1 MKKIVITGSNGFI
14 GSFLA
19 KELIQQKYDVTC
31 FVRYGSNIEL
41 LPENSKIVYV
51 DYSKE
56 KEIYNLL
63 QNQEIIIH
71 VAALT
76 RAKKWEQ
83 FKKINIDLTEKLINL
98 YNTSNFLKQFI
109 FISSQAAAGPAINKN
124 PKTESDLCNP
134 ISMYGKSKLSA
145 EKIIKE
151 KAEKPWTIIRPVAV
165 FGPGEKDFLQ
175 IFKMVKKH
183 ISISAGYSKKYI
195 NLISVNDLTDIII
208 KTMGNQKAFNQVFFA
223 SDGNV
228 YSLDDFI
235 SNLEKAL
242 NTYSIRFRIPEM
254 LLLPAALFSEF
265 CAFHREKIPLFN
277 REKVKE
283 MKQQYW
289 LVSNQKVKELLNFNT
304 STDLYTNLKKTYEWY
319 KEKDWM

>member
-19 KELIQQKYDVTC
+19 KKLIQQKYDVTC
-31 FVRYGSNIEL
+31 FVRYDSNIEL

-51 DYSKE
+51 DFSND
-56 KEIYNLL
+56 KEISNLL

-76 RAKKWEQ
+76 RAKKWQQ
-83 FKKINIDLTEKLINL
+83 FKKINIELTDKLITF
-98 YNTSNFLKQFI
+98 YNRTSSLKQFI
-109 FISSQAAAGPAINKN
+109 FISSQAAAGPAKNKY
-124 PKTESDLCNP
+124 PKTESDLCSP
-134 ISMYGKSKLSA
+134 ISMYGKSKLAA
-145 EKIIKE
+145 ENLVRD

-183 ISISAGYSKKYI
+183 ISIFAGYSKKYI
-195 NLISVNDLTDIII
+195 NLISVDDLTDIII
-208 KTMGNQKAFNQVFFA
+208 KTIGNQKAFNQVFFA
-223 SDGNV
+223 SDGNA
-228 YSLDDFI
+228 YSWNDFI

-242 NTYSIRFRIPEM
+242 NTFSIRFRIPDI

-289 LVSNQKVKELLNFNT
+289 LVSNKKVKELLNFT
-304 STDLYTNLKKTYEWY
+304 ASSNLQLNLRKTYDWY
-319 KEKDWM
+319 KEKGWL

>member
-1 MKKIVITGSNGFI
+1 MRKIIITGSNGFI

-19 KELIQQKYDVTC
+19 KKLIEQKYDVTC
-31 FVRYGSNIEL
+31 FVRYDSNIEL

-51 DYSKE
+51 DYSND
-56 KEIYNLL
+56 KEISDLL

-76 RAKKWEQ
+76 RAKKWQQ
-83 FKKINIDLTEKLINL
+83 FKKINIELTEKLLDI
-98 YNTSNFLKQFI
+98 YNKTPCLKQFI
-109 FISSQAAAGPAINKN
+109 FISSQAAAGPANNNI
-124 PKTESDLCNP
+124 PKIESDLCNP
-134 ISMYGKSKLSA
+134 ISMYGKSKLAA
-145 EKIIKE
+145 ENIIKE

-183 ISISAGYSKKYI
+183 ISIFAGYSKKYI
-195 NLISVNDLTDIII
+195 NLISVDDLTDIII
-208 KTMGNQKAFNQVFFA
+208 KTIGNQKANNQIFFA

-242 NTYSIRFRIPEM
+242 NTYSVRFRIPEM

-265 CAFHREKIPLFN
+265 CAFHRQKISFFN
-277 REKVKE
+277 REKAKE

-289 LVSNQKVKELLNFNT
+289 LVSNNKIKELHNYKNN
-304 STDLYTNLKKTYEWY
+304 SDLQSNLKKTYDWY
-319 KEKDWM
+319 KKKGWM

>member
-19 KELIQQKYDVTC
+19 KKLIQQKYDVTC
-31 FVRYGSNIEL
+31 FVRHYSNTEL

-51 DYSKE
+51 DYSNDKE
-56 KEIYNLL
+56 LSDLL

-83 FKKINIDLTEKLINL
+83 FKKINIELTEKLLDL
-98 YNTSNFLKQFI
+98 YNKTPCLKQFI
-109 FISSQAAAGPAINKN
+109 FISSQAAAGPAKNKI

-134 ISMYGKSKLSA
+134 ISMYGKSKLTA
-145 EKIIKE
+145 ENIIKE

-165 FGPGEKDFLQ
+165 FGSGEKDFLQ

-183 ISISAGYSKKYI
+183 ISIFAGYSKKYL
-195 NLISVNDLTDIII
+195 NLIWVDDLTDIII
-208 KTMGNQKAFNQVFFA
+208 KTMGNQKAYNQVFFA
-223 SDGNV
+223 SDGNA
-228 YSLDDFI
+228 YTWNAFI

-242 NTYSIRFRIPEM
+242 NTSSIRFRIPEI
-254 LLLPAALFSEF
+254 LLFPAAVISEF
-265 CAFHREKIPLFN
+265 CAFHRQKIPLFN

-283 MKQQYW
+283 MKQRYW
-289 LVSNQKVKELLNFNT
+289 LVSNKKVKELQNYT
-304 STDLYTNLKKTYEWY
+304 ASSDLQTNLKKTYEWY
-319 KEKDWM
+319 KEKGWM

>member
-19 KELIQQKYDVTC
+19 KKLIQQKYDVTC
-31 FVRYGSNIEL
+31 FVRDGSNIEL
-41 LPENSKIVYV
+41 LPDNSQIVYV
-51 DYSKE
+51 DYSNE
-56 KEIYNLL
+56 KEISNLL

-76 RAKKWEQ
+76 RAKKWQQ
-83 FKKINIDLTEKLINL
+83 FKKINIELTEKLINF
-98 YNTSNFLKQFI
+98 YNTSKSLKQFI
-109 FISSQAAAGPAINKN
+109 FISSQAAAGPAINEN
-124 PKTESDLCNP
+124 PKTESDLCTP
-134 ISMYGKSKLSA
+134 ISMYGKSKFLA
-145 EKIIKE
+145 ENIIKK

-183 ISISAGYSKKYI
+183 ISFLIGYSKKFL
-195 NLISVNDLTDIII
+195 NLIPVDDLTEIII
-208 KTMGNQKAFNQVFFA
+208 KTMENQKAYNQIFFA

-228 YSLDDFI
+228 YTWNDII

-242 NTYSIRFRIPEM
+242 NTSSIRFRIPET
-254 LLLPAALFSEF
+254 LLFPVAVISEF
-265 CAFHREKIPLFN
+265 CAFHRQNIPLFN

-283 MKQQYW
+283 MKQHNW
-289 LVSNQKVKELLNFNT
+289 LVSNKKVKELLNFT
-304 STDLYTNLKKTYEWY
+304 ASSDLLTNLKKTYEWY
-319 KEKDWM
+319 KEKGWM

>member
-19 KELIQQKYDVTC
+19 KKLIQQKYDVTC

-41 LPENSKIVYV
+41 LHENSKIVYV
-51 DYSKE
+51 DFSND
-56 KEIYNLL
+56 KEISNLL

-76 RAKKWEQ
+76 RAKKWQQ
-83 FKKINIDLTEKLINL
+83 FNKINIELTEKLINF
-98 YNTSNFLKQFI
+98 YNTSNSLKQFI
-109 FISSQAAAGPAINKN
+109 FISSQAAAGPAKNKI
-124 PKTESDLCNP
+124 PKIESDLCTP
-134 ISMYGKSKLSA
+134 ISMYGKSKLAA
-145 EKIIKE
+145 ENIIRE
-151 KAEKPWTIIRPVAV
+151 KAKKTWTIIRPVAV

-183 ISISAGYSKKYI
+183 ISIFAGYSKKYF
-195 NLISVNDLTDIII
+195 NLIYVDDLTDIII
-208 KTMGNQKAFNQVFFA
+208 KTIGNQKAYNQIFFA
-223 SDGNV
+223 SVGNV

-235 SNLEKAL
+235 SNLEKVM
-242 NTYSIRFRIPEM
+242 NTSSIRFRIPEM
-254 LLLPAALFSEF
+254 LLLPAALVSEF
-265 CAFHREKIPLFN
+265 CALHRQKIPLFN

-289 LVSNQKVKELLNFNT
+289 LVNNQKVKELLNFTASSN
-304 STDLYTNLKKTYEWY
+304 LQTNLKKTYEWY
-319 KEKDWM
+319 KEKGWM